1 MARAVQRPAAR
12 RDFIIHYAYL
22 AEKAGLDTAKQF
34 RQAVELTYAELA
46 GTPEMGAPRKVRR
59 GKHAGVRLWRVR
71 DFKEYLIAYRPY
83 RGGVRIERIVHA
95 KQDYRRVLK

>member
-22 AEKAGLDTAKQF
+22 ADKAGLDTAKHF
-34 RQAVELTYAELA
+34 RQAVEATYAELA
-46 GTPEMGAPRKVRR
+46 STPGMGTPRKIRR
-59 GKHAGVRLWRVR
+59 GKHVGVRIWRVR
-71 DFKEYLIAYRPY
+71 DFEEYLIAYRPY
-83 RGGVRIERIVHA
+83 RGGVRIERLIHA

>member
-1 MARAVQRPAAR
+1 MARWVQVPAAR
-12 RDFIIHYAYL
+12 RYFIIHYAYL
-22 AEKAGLDTAKQF
+22 TGKAGIDTAKQF

-46 GTPEMGAPRKVRR
+46 GKPRIGAPHKVRG
-59 GKHAGVRLWRVR
+59 GKHAGIRLCRVR

-83 RGGVRIERIVHA
+83 RGGIRIERIVHA